1 MQMSCCMTGQEEVEL
16 THENNGGV
24 TKPELDEI
32 QDMETDV
39 SAEVQAKEAAE
50 VHSPV
55 KSDKVMMG
63 NCFGGWDDEF

>member
-1 MQMSCCMTGQEEVEL
+1 M
-16 THENNGGV
+16 

-39 SAEVQAKEAAE
+39 SAEVQVEEAAE
-50 VHSPV
+50 VHSPL
-55 KSDKVMMG
+55 KSDESDDG